1 VVRELGS
8 YRGDTGRI
16 LSIESEVEL
25 GYLTLV
31 REDWVERTNGDTNLT
46 LVLW

>member
-16 LSIESEVEL
+16 LSVERKVEL
-25 GYLTLV
+25 GYLSLV
-31 REDWVERTNGDTNLT
+31 REDWAERTNGVITE
-46 LVLW
+46 